1 MSIVPAAIVEDLAPT
16 GTLRAAITERARIG
30 IAIRYVSPAVRQ
42 DSQVILRWSPDG
54 KSIAFVDDR
63 DGVSNIW
70 RQPVAGG
77 PPQQI
82 TDFNDS
88 YIFAFDWS
96 RDGRLAAAR
105 GAINFDV
112 VLITNFE

>member
-1 MSIVPAAIVEDLAPT
+1 MIGLWLIGVPAARQTARRSQAT
-16 GTLRAAITERARIG
+16 GRSRAQ
-30 IAIRYVSPAVRQ
+30 S
-42 DSQVILRWSPDG
+42 S
-54 KSIAFVDDR
+54 
-63 DGVSNIW
+63 
-70 RQPVAGG
+70 AGG
-77 PPQQI
+77 PPLRI

-88 YIFAFDWS
+88 YIFWFDWS